1 MHKFFHVATT
11 NRYIHNTITLLSNEK
26 GFLSQDMR
34 KKATLLYENFNL
46 RMGVTAD
53 PIMLFDLPILIQL
66 VDDLDCLI
74 LPFRHDEADKVIMSM
89 PTDKAPGLDSFNGK
103 FIKTC

>member
-1 MHKFFHVATT
+1 
-11 NRYIHNTITLLSNEK
+11 
-26 GFLSQDMR
+26 
-34 KKATLLYENFNL
+34 
-46 RMGVTAD
+46 MGVTAD
-53 PIMLFDLPILIQL
+53 PRMLFDLPILIQL

-74 LPFRHDEADKVIMSM
+74 LPFRHDEADKVIMNM